1 MGCGTSRDATATE
14 TVGIIETVQPVEVKA
29 VEAVETTGEA
39 MDERDVNDVST
50 TPEREVSDDDD
61 AMVMNE
67 RSHES
72 VKPSVTLETSVGED
86 LGVHSAREIEEAGQR
101 ADAFEASS
109 ERTETTER
117 AAVPL
122 VREPTAM
129 RASSVMKDEIS
140 TREAALMARLDALES
155 LTAAAR
161 TKCRMYDLLEAECTT
176 MREVMDEVKR
186 DARMFCSEC
195 EAEAEEFTERA
206 RAAVAEARSAL
217 REQTKRYE
225 LAMEDF
231 ERQTRHR
238 VAMATLRS
246 KSDAARARLRASE
259 AIEECESYRK
269 EIERLHS
276 ELEAARDEISAV
288 TLAVQ
293 PSVKRVDKDDD
304 VSTVSDFGRCS
315 GMRWQLWAL
324 RLIRESEKSVV
335 REAEESLIELGHLR
349 VEVAELRRLSEDDL
363 TFDEIS
369 ALLIDS
375 AEHSGLKHSLRDEPE
390 PYDFYDSRFIL

>member
-195 EAEAEEFTERA
+195 EAEAEEFT
-206 RAAVAEARSAL
+206 
-217 REQTKRYE
+217 
-225 LAMEDF
+225 
-231 ERQTRHR
+231 
-238 VAMATLRS
+238 
-246 KSDAARARLRASE
+246 
-259 AIEECESYRK
+259 
-269 EIERLHS
+269 
-276 ELEAARDEISAV
+276 
-288 TLAVQ
+288 
-293 PSVKRVDKDDD
+293 
-304 VSTVSDFGRCS
+304 
-315 GMRWQLWAL
+315 
-324 RLIRESEKSVV
+324 
-335 REAEESLIELGHLR
+335 
-349 VEVAELRRLSEDDL
+349 
-363 TFDEIS
+363 
-369 ALLIDS
+369 
-375 AEHSGLKHSLRDEPE
+375 
-390 PYDFYDSRFIL
+390 